1 MTTLKWDNI
10 KTIGDQDAVDDV
22 SSDSDIEIEY
32 QPKKHKTKGDSHF
45 DDEFKFLS
53 MASEYNQDTWDDLQK
68 YVKKKGTNRIDEK
81 IEKARRYVKSFLP
94 DVTTEEHEDYNE
106 PSDCDS
112 LSEDELK
119 KDGIKDRQKL
129 VGKKNKKK
137 KEIEENKNDITI
149 EDSEEFFEDAPP
161 FEENATFYQMNISR
175 PLMKAISALNY
186 VHPTPIQAAAIPV
199 ALLGRDICG
208 CAATGTGKT
217 AAYMLPILERL
228 LYRPKGFTP
237 ITRVL
242 VLVPTRELGVQV
254 YQVTKQLAQFTTV
267 EVGLSVGGLELKVQ
281 ESILRKNPDIV
292 IATPGRLLD
301 HLQNTPSFSLS
312 DLEVLVLDEA
322 DRMLDENFAEQMKEI
337 INMCARNRQ
346 TMLFS
351 ATMTDAVN
359 DLASVSL
366 SKPVKIFVDSNTDV
380 AFNLRQEFVRL
391 RQGKEQDRDATLAA
405 LVCRTFRDHTMIFVR
420 TKADAHRVK
429 ILLGLFGLKVGE
441 LHGNLS
447 QPQRLEALR
456 KFKDEELDILIA
468 TDVAARGLDIR
479 GVKAVI
485 NYVMPPTVEHYIHRV
500 GRTARAGRS
509 GVSVSIASEQDRK
522 VLKEV
527 IRKAKNPVKNRVIP
541 IEILDKYKE
550 RVDSLRNEVK
560 CIMHEEYEERQ
571 MTRTEEFADKTEKM
585 AKTSIGSLVKKKD
598 EKKRDWFQTQK
609 ERQEAKKRSREAFSS
624 KIEKNIKKKK
634 KNTDGEGGNDDEEIE
649 SQKKMQRVANFQAR
663 SAKNKMK
670 PKKMKAM
677 SDIDQGKFSS
687 KSANGKQKKGSSV
700 FDSQFTDVSKSG
712 VKKYRYEANQAKRML
727 AKKKCDL
734 IQKGKKRKS
743 TFQSKKLSFQGKGG
757 KRR

>member
-1 MTTLKWDNI
+1 MCALKWDTV
-10 KTIGDQDAVDDV
+10 KTIDENEEVEDM
-22 SSDSDIEIEY
+22 SSDSDIEVEY

-53 MASEYNQDTWDDLQK
+53 APSDYNHDTWDDLQK
-68 YVKKKGTNRIDEK
+68 YIKRNNITNKTDEK
-81 IEKARRYVKSFLP
+81 IEKSRRYVKSFLP
-94 DVTTEEHEDYNE
+94 DVTSEEHEEYNIE
-106 PSDCDS
+106 SDGDS

-119 KDGIKDRQKL
+119 KDGLRDRQKL
-129 VGKKNKKK
+129 VGKKNKKRK
-137 KEIEENKNDITI
+137 LETSEDKNEIAI
-149 EDSEEFFEDAPP
+149 EDDGTFFEDAPP
-161 FEENATFYQMNISR
+161 YEENASFYQMNISR
-175 PLMKAISALNY
+175 PLMKAISVLNY

-199 ALLGRDICG
+199 GLLGRDICG

-322 DRMLDENFAEQMKEI
+322 DRMLDENFADQMKEI
-337 INMCARNRQ
+337 INMCAQTRQ

-366 SKPVKIFVDSNTDV
+366 NKPVKIFVDNNTDV

-456 KFKDEELDILIA
+456 KFKDEEIDLLIA

-485 NYVMPPTVEHYIHRV
+485 NYTMPPTVEHYIHRV

-509 GVSVSIASEQDRK
+509 GVSVSIASEIDRK
-522 VLKEV
+522 VLKE
-527 IRKAKNPVKNRVIP
+527 IIKKAKNPVKHRVIP
-541 IEILDKYKE
+541 IEILDKYKD

-571 MTRTEEFADKTEKM
+571 INRTEVLAEKTEKM
-585 AKTSIGSLVKKKD
+585 AQTSISNLVKKK
-598 EKKRDWFQTQK
+598 EENKREWFQSQK
-609 ERQEAKKRSREAFSS
+609 DRQAANKRAREAFSA
-624 KIEKNIKKKK
+624 KIEKNIKKKNK
-634 KNTDGEGGNDDEEIE
+634 EGDLNDIEEIE
-649 SQKKMQRVANFQAR
+649 SAKKLQKVANIQAR

-670 PKKMKAM
+670 PKKMKAVP
-677 SDIDQGKFSS
+677 DAGQNKFNS
-687 KSANGKQKKGSSV
+687 KSKNASKQKSNSV

-712 VKKYRYEANQAKRML
+712 AKKYRYEANQAKRKL
-727 AKKKCDL
+727 SSKGHQTFKKEKSFV
-734 IQKGKKRKS
+734 KKRK
-743 TFQSKKLSFQGKGG
+743 TKF
-757 KRR
+757 

>member
-1 MTTLKWDNI
+1 MSVVKWDMI
-10 KTIGDQDAVDDV
+10 KTIGDQDNVDDV
-22 SSDSDIEIEY
+22 SSDSDIEVEY
-32 QPKKHKTKGDSHF
+32 QPKKHKTKGDSYF
-45 DDEFKFLS
+45 NDEFKFLTV
-53 MASEYNQDTWDDLQK
+53 ASEYNQDTWNDLQK
-68 YVKKKGTNRIDEK
+68 YIKRKGTNRTDEK
-81 IEKARRYVKSFLP
+81 IEKSRRYVKSFLP
-94 DVTTEEHEDYNE
+94 DVTPEEHEDYKE
-106 PSDCDS
+106 QSDCDS
-112 LSEDELK
+112 LSDTELK

-129 VGKKNKKK
+129 VGKRNKKK
-137 KEIEENKNDITI
+137 KEVEENKNQITV
-149 EDSEEFFEDAPP
+149 EDEEEFFEDAPP
-161 FEENATFYQMNISR
+161 FEENSSFYQMNISR

-217 AAYMLPILERL
+217 AAYMLPIIERL

-254 YQVTKQLAQFTTV
+254 YQVTKQLVQFTTV

-301 HLQNTPSFSLS
+301 HLQNTPSFSLT

-337 INMCARNRQ
+337 INMCARTRQ

-456 KFKDEELDILIA
+456 QFKDEEIDLLIA

-509 GVSVSIASEQDRK
+509 GVSISIASEQDRK

-571 MTRTEEFADKTEKM
+571 MSRTEEFADKTEKM
-585 AKTSIGSLVKKKD
+585 AKTSISSLINKKD

-609 ERQEAKKRSREAFSS
+609 ERQDAKKRSREAFSA
-624 KIEKNIKKKK
+624 KIEKNIKRKKK
-634 KNTDGEGGNDDEEIE
+634 INDDDGNFNEEEEIE
-649 SQKKMQRVANFQAR
+649 SQKKLQRVANFQAR

-670 PKKMKAM
+670 PKKMNAM
-677 SDIDQGKFSS
+677 SDNHGKFSS
-687 KSANGKQKKGSSV
+687 KSASNKQKKGNSV

-727 AKKKCDL
+727 EKKKSVSN
-734 IQKGKKRKS
+734 QKNQKSNKTSFQRKERKKR
-743 TFQSKKLSFQGKGG
+743 
-757 KRR
+757 

>member
-1 MTTLKWDNI
+1 MSIMKWDI
-10 KTIGDQDAVDDV
+10 VKTIGEDEEVEDV

-32 QPKKHKTKGDSHF
+32 QPKKHKTKGDSYF

-53 MASEYNQDTWDDLQK
+53 TPSDYNHDTWDDLQK
-68 YVKKKGTNRIDEK
+68 YIKRKGTTNRVDEK
-81 IEKARRYVKSFLP
+81 IEKSRRYVKSFLP
-94 DVTTEEHEDYNE
+94 DVSAEEHEEYNE
-106 PSDCDS
+106 ESDSNS

-119 KDGIKDRQKL
+119 KDGLRDRQKL
-129 VGKKNKKK
+129 VGKRNKKK
-137 KEIEENKNDITI
+137 KIETNDDNKNEITV
-149 EDSEEFFEDAPP
+149 DDDGEFFEDAPP
-161 FEENATFYQMNISR
+161 YEENASFYQMNISR
-175 PLMKAISALNY
+175 PLMKAISVINY

-254 YQVTKQLAQFTTV
+254 YQVAKQLAQFTTV

-322 DRMLDENFAEQMKEI
+322 DRMLDENFADQMKEI
-337 INMCARNRQ
+337 INMCAKTRQ

-366 SKPVKIFVDSNTDV
+366 NKPVKIFVDSNTDV

-456 KFKDEELDILIA
+456 KFKDEELDLLIA

-485 NYVMPPTVEHYIHRV
+485 NYTMPPTVEHYIHRV

-509 GVSVSIASEQDRK
+509 GVSVSIASEIDRK

-527 IRKAKNPVKNRVIP
+527 IKKAKNPVKHRVIP

-571 MTRTEEFADKTEKM
+571 MSRTEEFADKTEKM
-585 AKTSIGSLVKKKD
+585 AKTSISSLVKKKD
-598 EKKRDWFQTQK
+598 ETKREWFQTQK
-609 ERQEAKKRSREAFSS
+609 ERQEAKKRSREAFSA

-634 KNTDGEGGNDDEEIE
+634 KNNVEGNNDEEDIE
-649 SQKKMQRVANFQAR
+649 NEKKLQRVANFQAR

-670 PKKMKAM
+670 PKKMNAIT
-677 SDIDQGKFSS
+677 DFGQGKFNSNPQS
-687 KSANGKQKKGSSV
+687 GKKQKGSV

-712 VKKYRYEANQAKRML
+712 AKKYRYEANQAKRMM
-727 AKKKCDL
+727 ASKKKTL
-734 IQKGKKRKS
+734 VNKGKTPIKKGKPTNFKKGKS
-743 TFQSKKLSFQGKGG
+743 KW
-757 KRR
+757 